1 MKNFF
6 KINNLELEIWPKAN
20 EFSGSA
26 LIDENENSDGEADTA
41 KSNSFANIHALS
53 NASFVN
59 ENVPMTVSMA
69 AAKNLLDEV
78 KDPLGINDSL
88 YQ

>member
-1 MKNFF
+1 MKKFF
-6 KINNLELEIWPKAN
+6 KINNLELELWPKAN

-26 LIDENENSDGEADTA
+26 LIDETENSDGENDAV
-41 KSNSFANIHALS
+41 KLNSANIHALS